1 MENYDILS
9 FDRYGNQRAAFLTNR
24 NCEMGEIDK
33 VMIHGLF
40 LCGSLLMPLKK
51 DGGMEIIM
59 KLRYPDYYE
68 KFSCIADR
76 CEDTCC
82 AGWEI
87 DIDNDSY
94 EYYMRVPGKFGDRI
108 RDAIKEYQTDDED
121 AYECH
126 GFILSEGKRCPFLNE
141 NNLCDMILE
150 LGENALC
157 DVCAYTPRNFLE
169 YGNAREISIS
179 PSCAEAGRLIF
190 SRRKKV
196 TFIEREILEELDFT
210 ESVEEL
216 KLAGVVK
223 NARDAAIGILQNR
236 EKEIFQRICE
246 FMIYVKEAQSCLNK
260 NEIEQIPYHNVI
272 ELVEERKK
280 LIDFT
285 KKKKDLFL
293 YFQKRMKSFSELDCM
308 NEEWGNYLE
317 RLEIL
322 FLEEEK
328 GRKRYENTLERFYT
342 FIKEKDME
350 YLWEQLMVY
359 YAFLFLARCVDGL
372 NFWGKAQFCVCSFLV
387 IWDMALE
394 RFYQNGEFFTV
405 DDCVDIVR
413 IYAKEVE
420 HSQENLEFLEE
431 EFLFEEIYQ
440 LEALCAQV
448 SSLERV

>member
-1 MENYDILS
+1 
-9 FDRYGNQRAAFLTNR
+9 
-24 NCEMGEIDK
+24 
-33 VMIHGLF
+33 
-40 LCGSLLMPLKK
+40 
-51 DGGMEIIM
+51 M

-87 DIDNDSY
+87 DVDDDSY
-94 EYYMRVPGKFGDRI
+94 EYYMQVPGKFGERI
-108 RDAIKEYQTDDED
+108 RDSIKEYQTDEED

-126 GFILSEGKRCPFLNE
+126 GFILREGKRCPFLNE

-150 LGENALC
+150 LGENAIC
-157 DVCAYTPRNFLE
+157 DVCTYTPRNFLE

-190 SRRKKV
+190 GSRKKV
-196 TFIEREILEELDFT
+196 GFTEREIPEELDFT
-210 ESVEEL
+210 ESAEEL
-216 KLAGVVK
+216 EIAAVVK
-223 NARDAAIGILQNR
+223 NARDTAIGILQNR
-236 EKEIFQRICE
+236 EKEICQRICD
-246 FMIYVKEAQSCLNK
+246 FMIYAKEVQSCLNK
-260 NEIEQIPYHNVI
+260 NKTEQIPYNTI
-272 ELVEERKK
+272 KERMEEKRKELLDLTE
-280 LIDFT
+280 
-285 KKKKDLFL
+285 KKKDFFLF
-293 YFQKRMKSFSELDCM
+293 FQKRMKSFNELDCM
-308 NEEWGNYLE
+308 NDEWGNYLE

-328 GRKRYENTLERFYT
+328 GQKRYEKALERLY
-342 FIKEKDME
+342 IYMKEKEME

-387 IWDMALE
+387 IRDMAME

-440 LEALCAQV
+440 LEALWAQV
-448 SSLERV
+448 LH